1 MSMKKSKIMLA
12 DDEESIRVVVE
23 HIVTEDGYEFCYAS
37 DGAEALEVFEK
48 EKPDLLILDVMMPKL
63 NGFDVC
69 TEIRKKGSNVPIIIL
84 SAKGDIVDKSVGF
97 KAGADDYLVKPF
109 SSLELSLRIE
119 ALLRRAEHHTGT
131 MENVEKRD
139 SFKYGELEIFY
150 NRYEVRLRGE
160 PVDLTPKEFQILA
173 YMTSHPG
180 EVFTREQLLSYVWGE
195 DYIGELTS
203 IAVFVRKIRQ
213 KIEDDPSKP
222 KYLQTVWG
230 IGYKF
235 GEK

>member
-1 MSMKKSKIMLA
+1 MKKNKIMLA
-12 DDEESIRVVVE
+12 DDEESIRIVVE

-37 DGAEALEVFEK
+37 DGAEALEVFER
-48 EKPDLLILDVMMPKL
+48 EKPDLLILDVMMPKK

-69 TEIRKKGSNVPIIIL
+69 SEIRKGGSNVPIIIL

-119 ALLRRAEHHTGT
+119 ALLRRAEHHVGT
-131 MENVEKRD
+131 SPYEEKRD
-139 SFKYGELEIFY
+139 SFKYKDLEIFY
-150 NRYEVRLRGE
+150 NRYEARLRGK

-173 YMTSHPG
+173 YMSSHPG

-195 DYIGELTS
+195 NYVGELTS
-203 IAVFVRKIRQ
+203 IAVFIRKIRQ
-213 KIEDDPSKP
+213 KIEEDPSKP
-222 KYLQTVWG
+222 QYLQTVWG

>member
-1 MSMKKSKIMLA
+1 MKIMLA
-12 DDEESIRVVVE
+12 DDEESIRIVVE
-23 HIVTEDGYEFCYAS
+23 HIVTEDNYEFCYAS
-37 DGAEALEVFEK
+37 DGLEALAVFEQ
-48 EKPDLLILDVMMPKL
+48 EMPDLVILDVMMPKL

-69 TEIRKKGSNVPIIIL
+69 AEIRKKDNKVPIIIL

-119 ALLRRAEHHTGT
+119 ALLRRRGHQNSNGSE
-131 MENVEKRD
+131 VEKKD
-139 SFKYGELEIFY
+139 MVKYGDLEIYF
-150 NRYEVRLRGE
+150 NRYKAKLRGKT
-160 PVDLTPKEFQILA
+160 VDLTPKEFKILA
-173 YMTSHPG
+173 YMASHPG

-195 DYIGELTS
+195 DYVGELTN
-203 IAVFVRKIRQ
+203 IAVFIRKIRE
-213 KIEDDPSKP
+213 KIEDEPSKP

-235 GEK
+235 GEKE